1 MKAKKLLAL
10 LLTGAMA
17 AALGTFAIACN
28 KGNNPDAGGTGGGGG
43 EGGGGGT
50 TADYTLDETEYYLAG
65 NGAGDLKQ
73 NNWSETN
80 PCLPLV
86 RDESADHNVFTI
98 TIDMYARDE
107 FKIVHDNS
115 YTGEIGFSAVTPY
128 EVLEGGYS
136 NGDANAKGPVSKNAD
151 GEVVFYEGG
160 GFGGN
165 ITLELGHDGTYKFS
179 LHTYPDG
186 EADTK
191 ITWEKLEDLKP
202 QSDMYL
208 VGSFNDFGFDEK
220 VLATN
225 HMTASG
231 EIWRGTIEITAADCK
246 YDATG
251 AAGTEYAML
260 GVRNEVPDDN
270 NIKQVYI
277 DKSDAYTTGIN
288 ENDEYNLVPAGV
300 YTVTYNSADNSVTIK
315 AGAHDIYFI
324 GSMNG
329 WSETMGDEWKL
340 TENLTTGMWTGYIE
354 ITEDDYVEGGNHAEL
369 KLFNK
374 LGSRYYPDG
383 MGNNIELTAGDWGFS
398 YNPETD
404 EVKYEKSTYFVVGSF
419 TNAQGEADDDNYNF
433 KLNADSSI
441 KLNATSTENVYTA
454 DYNFPDVS
462 AKYSWVAPGVFALK
476 VVYGTTVAGVM
487 PNTTWYGGGE
497 KGEDNVLIPSAGEYT
512 VTFNAETGAVT
523 VAETVH
529 EVTVTFNLNYTDA
542 TGAPAAQTITSGTK
556 ATKPTPDPDRTGF
569 TFDGW
574 YTAAEEGT
582 KFDFDTAITADTV
595 LYAHWID
602 NSQIQADATVTFNYN
617 YGAEDADYASK
628 PADVE
633 KTADSES
640 HFVTLPAEPTREGYY
655 FLGWYTAAEEGTK
668 FDADTVVTAT
678 QTVYAHWRA
687 IDQFGNDYHLVGK
700 VSGHDGKG
708 KEWNPENKEMM
719 LTHSNDHP
727 TDNIFTISI
736 RLFAGNVFKILG
748 VYEWAQPEIAFD
760 KVSGGNG
767 SLVADGTNIKVAVS
781 GDYVLTLNTN
791 EGQGHEVL
799 TYTVEPL
806 PYTNDMYF
814 VLGTTETKMTAGTEA
829 WTGYITVDGEKPL
842 KLIDKYDGNKEY
854 PVGDGN
860 LAAGEYFVKF
870 NVEAKTVEYEK
881 CEFYLV
887 GSFTDENGKADDSY
901 NFKLS
906 AKAAKKLTKGDG
918 NIYTIDLEVKDVSAE
933 YTWVKPGVFAIKI
946 VYGTI
951 LGDIKDWH
959 GVGADFT
966 NQYADKSS
974 DGNILPKTVGTYTI
988 TIDASSF
995 EITIT
1000 KTA

>member
-43 EGGGGGT
+43 GGEGGGGGT

-65 NGAGDLKQ
+65 KGAGDLKQ
-73 NNWSETN
+73 NGWSETN

-115 YTGEIGFSAVTPY
+115 YTGEISFSAVTPY

-160 GFGGN
+160 GYGGN
-165 ITLELGHDGTYKFS
+165 ITLELGHDGKYKFS

-191 ITWEKLEDLKP
+191 VTWEKLEDLKP

-225 HMTASG
+225 HMTANG
-231 EIWRGTIEITAADCK
+231 EIWRGTVEITAADCK

-277 DKSDAYTTGIN
+277 DTSDAYKTGIN

-300 YTVTYNSADNSVTIK
+300 YTVTYNGADNSVTIK

-340 TENLTTGMWTGYIE
+340 TEDSTTGIWSGT
-354 ITEDDYVEGGNHAEL
+354 ITVTKNEQL

-374 LGSRYYPDG
+374 LGGNYYPDG
-383 MGNNIELTAGDWGFS
+383 MGNDIEISAGDWAFT

-404 EVKYEKSTYFVVGSF
+404 EVKYEKCEYYVYGTFVDG
-419 TNAQGEADDDNYNF
+419 DNHIQNF
-433 KLNADSSI
+433 VIVKDLTPIMTESDG
-441 KLNATSTENVYTA
+441 KYVATVNVT
-454 DYNFPDVS
+454 DVS
-462 AKYSWVAPGVFALK
+462 KVVDGTSDYKWLATEGDNAIFAIK
-476 VVYGTTVAGVM
+476 VVYGTVLGGRKAD
-487 PNTTWYGGGE
+487 YGIGD
-497 KGEDNVLIPSAGEYT
+497 KGDANYFFHEAGEYT
-512 VTFNAETGAVT
+512 VTFDPATKAIT
-523 VAETVH
+523 VAEVVH

-602 NSQIQADATVTFNYN
+602 NSQIQEDATVTFNYN

-640 HFVTLPAEPTREGYY
+640 HLVTLPAEPTRKGYY

-700 VSGHDGKG
+700 VSGHDGEG

-806 PYTNDMYF
+806 ANPNDMYF

-860 LAAGEYFVKF
+860 LPAGEYFVKF

-881 CEFYLV
+881 LTYYIAGSLYIDGEKVAYTITAKSPKLV
-887 GSFTDENGKADDSY
+887 
-901 NFKLS
+901 
-906 AKAAKKLTKGDG
+906 GDG
-918 NIYTIDLEVKDVSAE
+918 NVLSVDLVVTNVTEYYTSDLGTDGILKIKVVYGSVLGGVKD
-933 YTWVKPGVFAIKI
+933 W
-946 VYGTI
+946 
-951 LGDIKDWH
+951 LGDLDSS
-959 GVGADFT
+959 AST
-966 NQYADKSS
+966 NKVANKGDLYFQAE
-974 DGNILPKTVGTYTI
+974 GTYTVSIDI
-988 TIDASSF
+988 TSKK
-995 EITIT
+995 ITIT
-1000 KTA
+1000 EKTA